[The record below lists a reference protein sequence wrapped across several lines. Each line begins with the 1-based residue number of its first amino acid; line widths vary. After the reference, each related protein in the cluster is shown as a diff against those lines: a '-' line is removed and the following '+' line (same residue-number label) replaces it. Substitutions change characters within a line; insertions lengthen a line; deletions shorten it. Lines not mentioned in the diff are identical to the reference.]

1 MMHIVLLILK
11 IIGIILLV
19 VLGIL
24 LFLVLALLFVPL
36 RYKVRGEWSEEAKAQ
51 ARVHW
56 LLHILSFRA
65 DYDREKGLLMKLR
78 IFGIPFWK
86 SCRRKPVQEA
96 AKEAMDMGQDVED
109 TLCRELEMDEKQ
121 YRESVERRRGIQ
133 SEAEVS
139 QEGRPGKTEERAS
152 GPERRSSE
160 GQNGEPQSFLKT
172 FLQKMAS
179 RIRNTLKKL
188 RFSFERIYGK
198 LKGINEFV
206 RNKREWLENE
216 KNQASLRFLWK
227 QARRLLAHLW
237 PGKGR
242 GTITF
247 GFEDP
252 YTTGQALQ
260 AASLIYPFCHRQLSI
275 YPVFDRQV
283 LEGEGS
289 FQGRIR
295 LGFLLW
301 LAVQIYFDKHTWK
314 LVRGFIK

>member
-86 SCRRKPVQEA
+86 SCRQKPVQEA

-139 QEGRPGKTEERAS
+139 QEAGPGKQRKGSRAGTPEFGGAEWRTPEFSENVSTEN
-152 GPERRSSE
+152 GQPDSE
-160 GQNGEPQSFLKT
+160 YSEKT
-172 FLQKMAS
+172 
-179 RIRNTLKKL
+179 
-188 RFSFERIYGK
+188 
-198 LKGINEFV
+198 
-206 RNKREWLENE
+206 
-216 KNQASLRFLWK
+216 
-227 QARRLLAHLW
+227 
-237 PGKGR
+237 
-242 GTITF
+242 
-247 GFEDP
+247 
-252 YTTGQALQ
+252 
-260 AASLIYPFCHRQLSI
+260 
-275 YPVFDRQV
+275 PVF
-283 LEGEGS
+283 
-289 FQGRIR
+289 F
-295 LGFLLW
+295 
-301 LAVQIYFDKHTWK
+301 
-314 LVRGFIK
+314 